1 MDKSGIFWT
10 HGPKNEKKIWC
21 EQELNPTTGS
31 PTWLLNNTYQI
42 NNLLKEVEMSLL
54 DNTCQWILELNLMSH
69 LPSFSCK
76 YGTRTQACDDHTME
90 IAATTS
96 MAHTKHRKATFSL
109 PKNSKRT
116 ATIQE
121 AIRGLSKNGLCA
133 KVVQSDGSY
142 SVSPLRAKKHWFA
155 KKVLTTDAAWQRKK
169 CLHKKFTAF

>member
-1 MDKSGIFWT
+1 
-10 HGPKNEKKIWC
+10 
-21 EQELNPTTGS
+21 
-31 PTWLLNNTYQI
+31 
-42 NNLLKEVEMSLL
+42 
-54 DNTCQWILELNLMSH
+54 MSH

-76 YGTRTQACDDHTME
+76 YGTRTQACDDHTIE

-121 AIRGLSKNGLCA
+121 GIRGQDIRLSKNGLCA

-142 SVSPLRAKKHWFA
+142 SVSPLKAKKHGFA
-155 KKVLTTDAAWQRKK
+155 KKILTTDVASQRKK
-169 CLHKKFTAF
+169 CLHKKFIAF